1 MRFTENELTVAVTAA
16 AKTVLAARKDVR
28 RGRQDVDVVWEAL
41 TRYERYQILEGVGS
55 QVLAVLVA
63 LPDVEVA
70 PGTRPTFTDRQIL
83 ETVESVVGDDL
94 GRLRRAVAS
103 AARVALVKS
112 ALAGLPPRQ
121 DPDALTVPDHL

>member
-16 AKTVLAARKDVR
+16 SKTVLAARKDVR
-28 RGRQDVDVVWEAL
+28 RGRQDVDTVWESL
-41 TRYERYQILEGVGS
+41 TQYQRYQLLDGVGG

-63 LPDVEVA
+63 LPDVDVE
-70 PGTRPTFTDRQIL
+70 PGTRPTFTDSQVR

-94 GRLRRAVAS
+94 GRVRRAVAL

-121 DPDALTVPDHL
+121 DPDALIVPDHL

>member
-16 AKTVLAARKDVR
+16 SKTVLAARKDVR
-28 RGRQDVDVVWEAL
+28 RGRQDVDAVWESL
-41 TRYERYQILEGVGS
+41 TPYQRYQFLEGVGS

-63 LPDVEVA
+63 LPDVDVE
-70 PGTRPTFTDRQIL
+70 PGTRPTFTDSQIR

-94 GRLRRAVAS
+94 ARVRRAVAL

-121 DPDALTVPDHL
+121 DPDALIVPDHL

>member
-16 AKTVLAARKDVR
+16 SKTVLAARKDVR
-28 RGRQDVDVVWEAL
+28 RGRQDVETVWEAL
-41 TRYERYQILEGVGS
+41 TPYQRYQFLEGVGG
-55 QVLAVLVA
+55 QILAVLVA
-63 LPDVEVA
+63 LPDVEVE

-94 GRLRRAVAS
+94 GRLRRTVAL

-121 DPDALTVPDHL
+121 DPDALIVPDHL

>member
-1 MRFTENELTVAVTAA
+1 MRFTENELTLAVTSA

-28 RGRQDVDVVWEAL
+28 RGRQDVEVVWEAM

-55 QVLAVLVA
+55 QILAVLVA

-70 PGTRPTFTDRQIL
+70 AGTRPTFTDRQIL

-94 GRLRRAVAS
+94 GRVRRAVAM

-121 DPDALTVPDHL
+121 DPDALIVPDHL

>member
-94 GRLRRAVAS
+94 GRLRRAVAL

>member
-16 AKTVLAARKDVR
+16 SKTVLAARKDVR
-28 RGRQDVDVVWEAL
+28 RGRQDVDAAWEAL
-41 TRYERYQILEGVGS
+41 TPYQRYQFLEGVGS

-63 LPDVEVA
+63 LPDVEVEA
-70 PGTRPTFTDRQIL
+70 GTRPTFTDSQIR

-94 GRLRRAVAS
+94 GRVRRAVAL

-121 DPDALTVPDHL
+121 DPDALIVPDHL